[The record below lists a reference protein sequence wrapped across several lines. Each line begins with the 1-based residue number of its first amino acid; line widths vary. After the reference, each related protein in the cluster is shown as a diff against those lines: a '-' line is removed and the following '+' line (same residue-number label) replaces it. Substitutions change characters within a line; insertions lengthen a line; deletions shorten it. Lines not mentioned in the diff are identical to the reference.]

1 MRNAKRTILIIML
14 ICVGFVPVC
23 SARTTHSKAKPKH
36 PTVSELLDKYS
47 QALDSTKS
55 FIDHYEESSDYSY
68 RPQPIQARRTI
79 RGKKF
84 ERGQTRYDDQRVYR
98 QSHTWGDFNQ
108 RLRDLPEDAPVY
120 RCHIVDGKDK
130 KTYQHSRTSSPG
142 TGKAGRFPKV
152 TPQKVV
158 LSRHGGVSYLVGY
171 IGADE
176 RLDAVLRGADRISVR
191 KTTENVGGSDCWV
204 IDAHTK
210 YGRYSLWLDPE
221 HGYHPAKVRQRAKEG
236 EYRYEHLLSM
246 GSVATAYVDNVRF
259 EEVDGVWVPMEAN
272 AGCDRIVGGNRKHFN
287 KEHIHFKR
295 TKIILNPDH
304 DKLGSFAD
312 PIFEDPN
319 NDPELLNGTRVRI
332 NFLPTRYTW
341 QDGQV
346 VDEKGQKVDLEK
358 LIRKIGKY
366 VL

>member
-1 MRNAKRTILIIML
+1 MRDI
-14 ICVGFVPVC
+14 
-23 SARTTHSKAKPKH
+23 
-36 PTVSELLDKYS
+36 
-47 QALDSTKS
+47 
-55 FIDHYEESSDYSY
+55 
-68 RPQPIQARRTI
+68 
-79 RGKKF
+79 
-84 ERGQTRYDDQRVYR
+84 
-98 QSHTWGDFNQ
+98 
-108 RLRDLPEDAPVY
+108 PEDAPGY
-120 RCHIVDGKDK
+120 HCHIVDGKDK
-130 KTYQHSRTSSPG
+130 KTYQHIRTSNSPG

-152 TPQKVV
+152 TPHKVV

-191 KTTENVGGSDCWV
+191 ETTENVGGSDCWV

-221 HGYHPAKVRQRAKEG
+221 HGYHPAKVRQRAEEG
-236 EYRYEHLLSM
+236 EYQRRHLLSM
-246 GSVATAYVDNVRF
+246 GDVATAYVDNVRF
-259 EEVDGVWVPMEAN
+259 EEVDGVWVPMEADVGN
-272 AGCDRIVGGNRKHFN
+272 YTIVGGSREHFM
-287 KEHIHFKR
+287 KEDIHFKR

-312 PIFEDPN
+312 PILEDPN
-319 NDPELLNGTRVRI
+319 NDPELVNGTRVRI

-341 QDGQV
+341 QDGQL